1 MKIKNEAELLNKFY
15 YKDNVKK
22 IFAEPFFN
30 TDYGEVWSTDGFSVV
45 QINPKVL
52 VNEYPKKAVR
62 IPMLGCSCKKKITIE
77 AINKALDACPKDEE
91 EIVIQDAV
99 ECEDCNGTGEVTWDY
114 IDHHGHTHEKEFLC
128 PTCNGEG
135 EIEPKKTKKTGKFI
149 TDEYAVI
156 NIGNA
161 YFYAHNIIKLKF
173 AMDFLGITSVELT
186 YNPEKA
192 GNEFVLS
199 EDVRI
204 RLMPMLYDDLIPC
217 DATIKLSD

>member
-1 MKIKNEAELLNKFY
+1 MKINNEAELLDKFY
-15 YKDNVKK
+15 DKDTLRK
-22 IFAEPFFN
+22 ILAEPFFN
-30 TDYGEVWSTDGFSVV
+30 MDCGEVWSTDALSLI
-45 QINPKVL
+45 QINPAVL
-52 VNEYPKKAVR
+52 THEYPKKTLR
-62 IPMLGCSCKKKITIE
+62 LPMLECPCKKQITIE
-77 AINKALDACPKDEE
+77 AINKALDVCPKVEE

-99 ECEDCNGTGEVTWDY
+99 ECRECNGTGEVTWEYTDS
-114 IDHHGHTHEKEFLC
+114 HGHTHEHEFDC
-128 PTCNGEG
+128 PTCDGKG
-135 EIEPKKTKKTGKFI
+135 EIEPEKTKKTGKFI
-149 TDEYAVI
+149 TEEYAII

-161 YFYAHNIIKLKF
+161 YFYAYNIVKLKF

>member
-1 MKIKNEAELLNKFY
+1 MKINNEAELLGKFY

-62 IPMLGCSCKKKITIE
+62 IPMLGCPCKKKITIE

-114 IDHHGHTHEKEFLC
+114 IDHHGHTHEKKFCVLHV
-128 PTCNGEG
+128 
-135 EIEPKKTKKTGKFI
+135 TGR
-149 TDEYAVI
+149 V
-156 NIGNA
+156 
-161 YFYAHNIIKLKF
+161 KLNLKRQRKQESLLQ
-173 AMDFLGITSVELT
+173 M
-186 YNPEKA
+186 N
-192 GNEFVLS
+192 
-199 EDVRI
+199 
-204 RLMPMLYDDLIPC
+204 MLL
-217 DATIKLSD
+217 